1 MTRVDCKL
9 EGKTANILTEFT
21 IKRLDDFA
29 TISHGYQS
37 LFDQS
42 ETTSFDLGLDW
53 FRHLAATAMN
63 SSAVAFLYIALDVT
77 TGQAVAAL
85 PVRWDRAEKRLFSLT
100 NYYTSLY
107 APLVQIDI
115 AGHALDALFKA
126 ILKEG
131 TCPSITLA
139 PMAFDQ
145 PLYAITIRSLRK
157 AGWLAFGY
165 FCFGNWFLP
174 IEGRSYDQYFQGLPS
189 SLRNTINRKSKQFF
203 GHGGARLELITGGD
217 SIEPA
222 IEAYNNIYHSSW
234 KKPEPFPDFI
244 PGLIRLYASK
254 GQLRLGIAYINE
266 QPAAAQI
273 WIVSHGRAAI
283 YKLAYDANY
292 ASLSVGTILT
302 NHLMQHVIDVDRV
315 SEIDY
320 LIGDEPYKRDWMSH
334 RRERWGI
341 VAYNPRTFRGV
352 TGAANE
358 ICRRAV
364 KTAYGRIVHT
374 FSASKNVLKT
384 INNKQNDRHVDP

>member
-9 EGKTANILTEFT
+9 EGKTANIPTEFT

-42 ETTSFDLGLDW
+42 EATNFDLGLDW
-53 FRHLAATAMN
+53 FRHLATTAMN
-63 SSAVAFLYIALDVT
+63 SSAEVFLYVALDVT
-77 TGQAVAAL
+77 TGQTIAAL

-107 APLVQIDI
+107 APIVQIDI

-126 ILKEG
+126 ILKED
-131 TCPSITLA
+131 TYPSITLS
-139 PMAFDQ
+139 PMAFEQ
-145 PLYAITIRSLRK
+145 PLYATTIRSLRK

-174 IEGRSYDQYFQGLPS
+174 IDGRSYDQYFQGLPS
-189 SLRNTINRKSKQFF
+189 PLRNTINRKNKQFF
-203 GHGGARLELITGGD
+203 GHAGGRLEIITGGD

-222 IEAYNNIYHSSW
+222 IEAYNHIYHSSW

-254 GQLRLGIAYINE
+254 GQLRLGVAYINE

-273 WIVSHGRAAI
+273 WIVNHGRAAI

-292 ASLSVGTILT
+292 ASFSVGSILT

-341 VAYNPRTFRGV
+341 VAYNPRTFRGA

-364 KTAYGRIVHT
+364 KTVYGRIAHI
-374 FSASKNVLKT
+374 FSALKDALKT
-384 INNKQNDRHVDP
+384 INSKQNDRHVDP